1 MIQRVNPL
9 QTCNDQRTPSMSD
22 QFGASTQDVT
32 GVPASQR
39 HLLQLTGLLLLFTL
53 LYALTFRSL
62 VELWWTED
70 DYSYGFLV
78 PIVSLYL
85 AFLRREALR
94 HLSLRPAQQLGL
106 LVMSIAALLLVIGE
120 TGAVIAL
127 SQTSL
132 LVMIVGLMLSL
143 AGTQFLSVLRLPVGY
158 LFFMLPLFGQAIL
171 SLRWPLQ
178 LLTARMA
185 VLILQMLSI
194 PAQLN
199 ENYVVLPNIILR
211 VASSCSGARYLV
223 SIIAVSIPVAYLTL
237 RRRRNQIAFIALALA
252 IGVFANWARV
262 VFIGLWAYS
271 GGQVVHG
278 PFHVFQ
284 AVSVAWVSYAGLFLA
299 AWTLRKIERPSQLPV
314 TTAAEVPPLVP
325 GPLFPPDWIS
335 AWKNSLVMLSTLLLL
350 LTVCRAKPTSPKQDL
365 SSFPTV
371 IGEWVES
378 AQERPTTIFR
388 AKGADQE
395 IHKLYKRA
403 GGRPLCL
410 YMAYY
415 EQQTHA
421 KEVGDDFITELIES
435 AEAEVKLVGGEG
447 RVLVP
452 VNHAIFGDGSQILF
466 WYDFNGRTAAT
477 RVGAKAYTIWNTLT
491 RGRSNG
497 ALVMVYCE
505 RERNITQESDSEEM
519 KNFMVELLPVLRR
532 YLP

>member
-1 MIQRVNPL
+1 MP
-9 QTCNDQRTPSMSD
+9 DPSEPSTPEVAD
-22 QFGASTQDVT
+22 
-32 GVPASQR
+32 VPASKT
-39 HLLQLTGLLLLFTL
+39 HLFQLTGLLLLFAL

-62 VELWWTED
+62 VGLWWTDD
-70 DYSYGFLV
+70 DYSYGLLV
-78 PIVSLYL
+78 PMVSLWL
-85 AFLRREALR
+85 VFLRREALR
-94 HLSLRPAQQLGL
+94 HLSLRPAVQLGL
-106 LVMSIAALLLVIGE
+106 VVMSIAALLLVIGE

-143 AGTQFLSVLRLPVGY
+143 AGTQFLSVLRLPVAY
-158 LFFMLPLFGQAIL
+158 LFFMLPLLGQAIL

-178 LLTARMA
+178 LLTARMS

-223 SIIAVSIPVAYLTL
+223 SIIAMSIPVAYLTL
-237 RRRRNQIAFIALALA
+237 RRRRNQIALIALALA
-252 IGVFANWARV
+252 IGVVANWARV
-262 VFIGLWAYS
+262 VFIGIWAYS

-284 AVSVAWVSYAGLFLA
+284 AVSVGWVSYAGLFLA
-299 AWTLRKIERPSQLPV
+299 AWTLRKIERPSQIPA

-325 GPLFPPDWIS
+325 GPLFPPDWVS
-335 AWKNSLVMLSTLLLL
+335 AWKSSLLMLSALLLL
-350 LTVCRAKPTSPKQDL
+350 LIVGRAKPTFPKQDL
-365 SSFPTV
+365 SSFPTI
-371 IGEWVES
+371 IGEWMES

-395 IHKLYKRA
+395 IRKLYRRA

-410 YMAYY
+410 YLAYY
-415 EQQTHA
+415 EQQTHE
-421 KEVGDDFITELIES
+421 KEVGNDFTTELIES
-435 AEAEVKLVGGEG
+435 AEAEVKRAGTEE
-447 RVLVP
+447 RVPVP
-452 VNHAIFGDGSQILF
+452 VNHAIFGDGSQIMF
-466 WYDFNGRTAAT
+466 WYDFNGRTAT
-477 RVGAKAYTIWNTLT
+477 TVLGAKAYTIWNTLT
-491 RGRSNG
+491 RRRSNG
-497 ALVMVYCE
+497 ALVMIYCE

-519 KNFMVELLPVLRR
+519 KDFMVELLPVLGR